1 MWDSYKKGFKA
12 YLRMERSLSENSIQA
27 YLDDVNKLTSFLH
40 SEEKNQ
46 SPQQI
51 TRPELERFVKWV
63 VELGLAP
70 HTQARIISGIKAF
83 FRYLEIDEVIKDD
96 PTALLEA
103 PKLGRKLPDTLNNA
117 EIEKMLESID
127 RSTPEGERNRA
138 IIETLYACGLRVSE
152 LVNLKISDLFLK
164 EGFLRVIGKGN
175 KVLLVPIHDV
185 AAKSIELYIN
195 EVRVH
200 VQPKLG
206 EEDFVFLNRRGS
218 HLSRVMVF
226 YIIRD
231 LAAVAGIRKKIS
243 PHTLRHS
250 FATELVE
257 NGADL
262 RAVQEML
269 GHASITTTEIYTH
282 LDRKFLKSTIIQ
294 HHPMYNGKMKS

>member
-1 MWDSYKKGFKA
+1 MWDSYIKGFKS
-12 YLRMERSLSENSIQA
+12 YLRMERSLSENSIAA
-27 YLDDVNKLTSFLH
+27 YLEDVRKLTRYLEEENRAMSP
-40 SEEKNQ
+40 SEVVRKD
-46 SPQQI
+46 
-51 TRPELERFVKWV
+51 LESFVKWIV
-63 VELGLAP
+63 DLGLAP

-83 FRYLEIDEVIKDD
+83 FRYLEIDEVIKED
-96 PTALLEA
+96 PTLLLEA

-117 EIEKMLESID
+117 EIERMLEAID
-127 RSTPEGERNRA
+127 RSRPEGERNRA
-138 IIETLYACGLRVSE
+138 IVETLYACGLRVSE
-152 LVNLKISDLFLK
+152 LVTLRISNLFFKD
-164 EGFLRVIGKGN
+164 GFIRVIGKGD
-175 KVLLVPIHDV
+175 KERLVPIHDV
-185 AAKSIELYIN
+185 AARSIQLYLD
-195 EVRVH
+195 EVRIH
-200 VQPKLG
+200 IEPKPG
-206 EEDFVFLNRRGS
+206 EVDYVFLNQRGS

-231 LAAVAGIRKKIS
+231 LAAKAGIRKTIS

-282 LDRKFLKSTIIQ
+282 LDRKFLKKTILE